1 MTFSGLQGYHGA
13 AQHIHDFA
21 QRRAKID
28 VAIKQVTDTVN
39 MLEAE
44 GLECEIVGGAGTG
57 TYYFEAASN
66 VYNEM
71 QCGSYIFMDVDYQ
84 RILDVE
90 GNFISEFENSL
101 FVFTSVMSHTKS
113 DIAICDAGLKALSV
127 DSGLPKIYGRDNLEY
142 IKCSDEHGV
151 ITDPDGVLQLNDKL
165 KLIPGHCDPTCNL
178 FDWYVGIR
186 NGRVESLW
194 PVTARGMCL

>member
-1 MTFSGLQGYHGA
+1 
-13 AQHIHDFA
+13 
-21 QRRAKID
+21 
-28 VAIKQVTDTVN
+28 
-39 MLEAE
+39 MLKAE

-84 RILDVE
+84 RILDEE

-101 FVFTSVMSHTKS
+101 FVYTSVMSHTKS
-113 DIAICDAGLKALSV
+113 AIAICDAGLKALSV